1 MLLIVITLSVIVLGV
16 LSQFRFPNT
25 DGGAHERA
33 GATPLPLER
42 LAARATYDELATI
55 IAELSRAVGPK
66 VSVLRVDADGEQRFI
81 PALRVRPD
89 MLLAHVRGSTRIL
102 SIIDTT
108 APIDVVAFD
117 PERELVLLRVPADP
131 SAVVTFQAA
140 SQSAA
145 RPRYV
150 AAVEGTPGGPALRP
164 LFLGRTDRIED
175 EHYDEGLLVLG
186 GVLLA
191 SPGSLIFG
199 LDGTLVGLCVIDDGY
214 AAGVT
219 SRSIQSA
226 VDRMLA
232 PQPDAASSGVAGG
245 PGNR

>member
-1 MLLIVITLSVIVLGV
+1 MLLIVITLSVIVLAV
-16 LSQFRFPNT
+16 LSQFRFPDT
-25 DGGAHERA
+25 EGGGAHERP

-55 IAELSRAVGPK
+55 IAELSRAVSPK
-66 VSVLRVDADGEQRFI
+66 VSVLRVDAAGEQRFV

-89 MLLAHVRGSTRIL
+89 LLLAHVRGDDRIL
-102 SIIDTT
+102 SIVNAA
-108 APIDVVAFD
+108 APVDVVAFD
-117 PERELVLLRVPADP
+117 AERELVLLRVPADA
-131 SAVVTFQAA
+131 SAVVALA
-140 SQSAA
+140 SGSQSAQ

-164 LFLGRTDRIED
+164 LFLGRTDRVD
-175 EHYDEGLLVLG
+175 DDRYDEGLLVLG

-191 SPGSLIFG
+191 SPGSLLFG
-199 LDGTLVGLCVIDDGY
+199 LDGTLVGLCVIDGGY

-219 SRSIQSA
+219 GRSIQTA

-232 PQPDAASSGVAGG
+232 PAQPGAGP
-245 PGNR
+245 PGGS

>member
-1 MLLIVITLSVIVLGV
+1 MLLIVITLSVIVLAV
-16 LSQFRFPNT
+16 LSQFRFPHT
-25 DGGAHERA
+25 EGGAHEIS

-55 IAELSRAVGPK
+55 IAELGRRVGPQ
-66 VSVLRVDADGEQRFI
+66 VRVLRVDAAGEQRYV

-89 MLLAHVRGSTRIL
+89 LLLAHVRGDTRIL
-102 SIIDTT
+102 SIVDTA

-117 PERELVLLRVPADP
+117 AERELVLLRVPADA
-131 SAVVTFQAA
+131 SSVVAFQSG

-175 EHYDEGLLVLG
+175 EHYEEGLLVLG

-232 PQPDAASSGVAGG
+232 PAQPGAEPPGG
-245 PGNR
+245 S